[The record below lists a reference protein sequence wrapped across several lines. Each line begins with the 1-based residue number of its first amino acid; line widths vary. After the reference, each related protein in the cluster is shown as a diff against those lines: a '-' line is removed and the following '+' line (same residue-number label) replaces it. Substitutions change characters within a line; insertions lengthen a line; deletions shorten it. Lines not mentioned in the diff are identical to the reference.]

1 MNEKINVRARVKEL
15 LEKKE
20 NSDFFKSLYES
31 GSGLTPAQNIT
42 APEDIEELIHEL
54 VYERSKLYRLLDV
67 RRIYGDETISVLS
80 TKGKSVF
87 SFGDSCSRSIPLGK
101 PEKEEVSLT
110 SKKMSG
116 YFSICNAVLEDSP
129 FETAVYLV
137 DTLSNLLSNS
147 IDVSII
153 DGRGIDGAFKN
164 SQVFDTGRINYDSL
178 ENMCRFIRSKG
189 GYPTVVVDRDVF
201 NDFIF
206 SRKTQVE
213 EQDDKVNVFQL
224 GAKYDGEDII
234 MPEGYRIVFVKY
246 SETLKKGFVV
256 IGDFSKYIFAE
267 RTGIEFKKDESSGLF
282 INGTNFM
289 IDGTDFMFRYRA
301 DGKIT
306 HKDLFISLKA
316 PVEEEPEAPVEE
328 EPEILPDNQ

>member
-42 APEDIEELIHEL
+42 APEDIEELIREL
-54 VYERSKLYRLLDV
+54 VYEKSKLYRLLDV
-67 RRIYGDETISVLS
+67 RTVYGDETISVIS

-87 SFGDSCSRSIPLGK
+87 YFGESCSKSRLIGGIK
-101 PEKEEVSLT
+101 KEEVSLT

-116 YFSICNAVLEDSP
+116 FFNICNAILEDSP
-129 FETAVYLV
+129 FETAVFLI
-137 DTLSNLLSNS
+137 DTISDVISNS
-147 IDVSII
+147 IDVSVIE
-153 DGRGIDGAFKN
+153 GVGIDGVFKN
-164 SQVFDTGRINYDSL
+164 SQVFDTGSINYDSL
-178 ENMCRFIRSKG
+178 VNMCKFIRSKG

-206 SRKTQVE
+206 SRNTQVRE
-213 EQDDKVNVFQL
+213 SDDKVNVFQL
-224 GAKYDGEDII
+224 GAKYDKEDIV
-234 MPEGYRIVFVKY
+234 MPEGYRIVFVER
-246 SETLKKGFVV
+246 SETLRKGFVV

-282 INGTNFM
+282 IDGTN
-289 IDGTDFMFRYRA
+289 FMFRYRA

-306 HKDLFISLKA
+306 HKDRFISLKA
-316 PVEEEPEAPVEE
+316 PVEEEPE
-328 EPEILPDNQ
+328 ILPEG

>member
-1 MNEKINVRARVKEL
+1 MYEKINVRARVKEL

-20 NSDFFKSLYES
+20 NSDFFKILYES

-67 RRIYGDETISVLS
+67 RRFSGDETISILS
-80 TKGKSVF
+80 TKGKAMF
-87 SFGDSCSRSIPLGK
+87 YFLDSCSRSIPYGK
-101 PEKEEVSLT
+101 LLKKEEVSLT

-137 DTLSNLLSNS
+137 DTLSDMLSNS
-147 IDVSII
+147 IDVSVIE
-153 DGRGIDGAFKN
+153 GVGIDGVFKN
-164 SQVFDTGRINYDSL
+164 SQVFDIGGINYDSL
-178 ENMCRFIRSKG
+178 ENMCKFIRSKG

-201 NDFIF
+201 NEFIF
-206 SRKTQVE
+206 TRKTQVE

-224 GAKYDGEDII
+224 GAKYDREDII
-234 MPEGYRIVFVKY
+234 MPEGYRIVFVER
-246 SETLKKGFVV
+246 SETLRKGFVV

-267 RTGIEFKKDESSGLF
+267 RTGIEFKKDESSGLVLDE
-282 INGTNFM
+282 TN
-289 IDGTDFMFRYRA
+289 FMFRYRA

-306 HKDLFISLKA
+306 HKDRFISLKA
-316 PVEEEPEAPVEE
+316 PVEEEPE
-328 EPEILPDNQ
+328 ILPEG

>member
-1 MNEKINVRARVKEL
+1 MYEKINVRARVKEL

-67 RRIYGDETISVLS
+67 RRIYGDETTTVLS

-87 SFGDSCSRSIPLGK
+87 YFGENCSKSRLMRVPV
-101 PEKEEVSLT
+101 KEEVSLT

-116 YFSICNAVLEDSP
+116 FFNICNAVLEDSP

-137 DTLSNLLSNS
+137 DTLSDILSNS
-147 IDVSII
+147 IDISVIE
-153 DGRGIDGAFKN
+153 GVGIDGVFKN
-164 SQVFDTGRINYDSL
+164 SQVFDTGGINYDSL
-178 ENMCRFIRSKG
+178 ENMCKLIRIKG

-201 NDFIF
+201 NEFIF
-206 SRKTQVE
+206 TRKTQVE

-224 GAKYDGEDII
+224 GAKYDREDII
-234 MPEGYRIVFVKY
+234 MPEGYRIVFVER

-256 IGDFSKYIFAE
+256 IGDLSKYIFAE

-282 INGTNFM
+282 IDGTN
-289 IDGTDFMFRYRA
+289 FMFRYRA

-306 HKDLFISLKA
+306 HRDRFISLKA
-316 PVEEEPEAPVEE
+316 PVVEE
-328 EPEILPDNQ
+328 EPEILPDGQ

>member
-20 NSDFFKSLYES
+20 NSDFFKNLYES

-80 TKGKSVF
+80 TKGKAMF
-87 SFGDSCSRSIPLGK
+87 YFLDSCSRSIPLGK
-101 PEKEEVSLT
+101 LLKKEEVSLT

-137 DTLSNLLSNS
+137 DTLSDILSNS
-147 IDVSII
+147 IDVSVIE
-153 DGRGIDGAFKN
+153 GVGIDGAFKN
-164 SQVFDTGRINYDSL
+164 SQVIDIGSINYDSL
-178 ENMCRFIRSKG
+178 ENVCRLIRSRG

-206 SRKTQVE
+206 SRNTQVRE
-213 EQDDKVNVFQL
+213 SDNKVNVFQL
-224 GAKYDGEDII
+224 GAKYDREDII
-234 MPEGYRIVFVKY
+234 MPEGYRIVFVEY
-246 SETLKKGFVV
+246 SETLRKGFVV

-267 RTGIEFKKDESSGLF
+267 RTGIEFKKDESSGLVLDE
-282 INGTNFM
+282 TN
-289 IDGTDFMFRYRA
+289 FMFRYRA

-306 HKDLFISLKA
+306 HKDRFISLKA
-316 PVEEEPEAPVEE
+316 PAEE
-328 EPEILPDNQ
+328 EPEILPEG